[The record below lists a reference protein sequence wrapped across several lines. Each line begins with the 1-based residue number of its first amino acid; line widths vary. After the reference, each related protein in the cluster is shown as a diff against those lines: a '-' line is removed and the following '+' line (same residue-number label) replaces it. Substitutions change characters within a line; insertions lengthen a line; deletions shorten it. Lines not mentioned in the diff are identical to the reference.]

1 LVRLHGHDQQQERES
16 FFSLSLSLNFLA
28 VKLQEAA
35 LMFRETPCVGDWE
48 GREELPGRDG
58 VFKSA
63 GDGLR
68 ASNGAFFSAAD
79 FKEENSTNDSD

>member
-1 LVRLHGHDQQQERES
+1 
-16 FFSLSLSLNFLA
+16 
-28 VKLQEAA
+28 
-35 LMFRETPCVGDWE
+35 MFRETPCVGDWE

-79 FKEENSTNDSD
+79 FKEGNSTNASD